1 MSQVF
6 GFSLLSLG
14 FAAIALALK
23 NAYADDR

>member
-1 MSQVF
+1 MSPVF
-6 GFSLLSLG
+6 GFSFLGLS